1 MILNNKLINNK
12 HKYICKNKLILLII
26 IFILLLLIIKFQIII
41 HKSNIPILLFIEKCY
56 NDILINK
63 SLYLTSQLPKIS
75 VIIPI
80 YNAEKYIHYSLR
92 SVQNQKMKEIEII
105 IIDDNS
111 NDDSIKIVQ
120 KYMEEDKRIK
130 LIENKNNRQILFS
143 KSIGALNSKG
153 KYIIELDQDDMF
165 IRDDAFDII
174 YNESEKNDLDYLS
187 FKYIS
192 AKNVFKEAKFI
203 NNFIKDKNI
212 IIKQPYLKY
221 SMFKTNNCL
230 LWGHLIRADLY
241 KKVIYHLWPIII
253 NYKIIFQED
262 FLITFFILIFAE
274 RFKKIEKNIFFHFHN
289 RESASKDYENN
300 YDYFLSVIFAGNIFY
315 DYYFDSF
322 PEDIEIIM
330 NYIGYISKHLKK
342 AKKLYSS
349 FFNYLFG
356 KILSNFY
363 LPLKNKIYIEK
374 IFKISRC
381 FDTSEKLNIN
391 QELIFEGPQTIK
403 NRINN
408 KPIKLSIIIV
418 CSNNENLKN
427 IINLIRTQNF
437 EYFEI
442 ILIFDNDNEI
452 IDNILVNYNKSFENI
467 KLIKNERKKGKL
479 YSIIKGIAFVKGKY
493 FLILDKNCF
502 FLNNNALNNIYEEIE
517 KEDFDVIEFNLYKIA
532 QNNHTIL
539 YKCHHYSTE
548 FNYSH
553 IKYNLRFEDIDIS
566 KELLTNKLIKSDYFR
581 KISKKYN
588 LKGTEI
594 IIDKFYNEILSFIIN
609 SNEHDFKR
617 LNSTNIYM
625 NEKYFEKIKFND
637 FINSNKEFINETIF
651 YINFIF
657 DNSKNTYEDKEIILQ
672 DFFKLLSVIFNKFT
686 NVSQSSIELLNKF
699 LDCKYIS
706 EQNKN
711 LLKFYYNSLLC

>member
-1 MILNNKLINNK
+1 M
-12 HKYICKNKLILLII
+12 
-26 IFILLLLIIKFQIII
+26 
-41 HKSNIPILLFIEKCY
+41 
-56 NDILINK
+56 
-63 SLYLTSQLPKIS
+63 
-75 VIIPI
+75 IIPI

-111 NDDSIKIVQ
+111 SDDSIKIVQ

-262 FLITFFILIFAE
+262 FLITFFIFIFAE

-289 RESASKDYENN
+289 RESASNDYENN

-374 IFKISRC
+374 IFKISKC

-502 FLNNNALNNIYEEIE
+502 FLNNNALKNIYEEIE

-548 FNYSH
+548 FNFSH

-594 IIDKFYNEILSFIIN
+594 SIDKFYNEILSFIIN

>member
-548 FNYSH
+548 FNFSH